1 MTKQGE
7 HTRADIRQLTPPIGA
22 TKTGRVL
29 QWLGGG
35 EALNNRSAF
44 VTGGTCLHS
53 TISALRNDHGMV
65 ISVETRKYLE
75 HDGHSSQRHQYW
87 IEPDPIVLRSVYRL
101 LRLWGWSQP
110 KTGGPLSAP
119 KPDLAA

>member
-7 HTRADIRQLTPPIGA
+7 HTHADIRQLTPPVSVTKIG
-22 TKTGRVL
+22 RIL
-29 QWLGGG
+29 QRLGGG
-35 EALNNRSAF
+35 EVLNNRSAF
-44 VTGGTCLHS
+44 VMGDTCLHS

-65 ISVETRKYLE
+65 VSGEPEKYL
-75 HDGHSSQRHQYW
+75 GHEGHASQRHRYW

-110 KTGGPLSAP
+110 KPGGPLSAP